1 VRRAR
6 LGVALLA
13 LAALALTST
22 GARANEGAPAPVVL
36 RMAAIAPDGTAWARE
51 MKAMSREIEELSG
64 GRIHMK
70 WIFGSIAGDELTAL
84 QRVKAGQLDGE
95 AGALFCT
102 KVAPSLLVTRIPG
115 LFRRGSEGIAVV
127 ARLRSTIEAEARANG
142 FVALAEGGFGIDVLF
157 TRKPVRTMEELR
169 ATRLWVWSLDT
180 IWSPMLKEL
189 GGKPVPVDVPD
200 AARAYDD
207 ARLDGFIAV
216 PSAALAYQW
225 STQTRYFTPLPMA
238 FLAGCV
244 VMSNRS
250 FDALS
255 HADQQLLKSTTARF
269 MARFNDLG
277 RLHEE
282 QLLGGLLERQ
292 GLTKVPATD
301 ALVESWTR
309 EAAAARARLG
319 EKLVPAPLLEK
330 VLGWLDEMRKAGDR

>member
-1 VRRAR
+1 MR
-6 LGVALLA
+6 GALVV
-13 LAALALTST
+13 ALALVAA
-22 GARANEGAPAPVVL
+22 GAARADDAGAAPIVL

-51 MKAMSREIEELSG
+51 MKAMSREVEEQSN
-64 GRIHMK
+64 GRIRIK

-115 LFRRGSEGIAVV
+115 LFRRGAEGIAIL
-127 ARLRSTIEAEARANG
+127 ARLRPTVEAEARANG

-157 TRKPVRTMEELR
+157 TRKPVKSVDDLR

-180 IWSPMLKEL
+180 IWNPMLKEL
-189 GGKPVPVDVPD
+189 GGKPIPADVPD

-207 ARLDGFIAV
+207 ARTDGFIAV

-225 STQTRYFTPLPMA
+225 STQARYFTPLPMA
-238 FLAGCV
+238 FLPGCV

-255 HADQQLLKSTTARF
+255 HADQQLIKTTTARF
-269 MARFNDLG
+269 MLRFNELG
-277 RLHEE
+277 RQQEE

-292 GLTKVPATD
+292 GLTRVPASD
-301 ALVESWTR
+301 ALVESYFR
-309 EAAAARARLG
+309 EAAAARGRLG
-319 EKLVPAPLLEK
+319 EKLVPAVMLTK
-330 VLGWLDEMRKAGDR
+330 VLGWLDEARKASPR